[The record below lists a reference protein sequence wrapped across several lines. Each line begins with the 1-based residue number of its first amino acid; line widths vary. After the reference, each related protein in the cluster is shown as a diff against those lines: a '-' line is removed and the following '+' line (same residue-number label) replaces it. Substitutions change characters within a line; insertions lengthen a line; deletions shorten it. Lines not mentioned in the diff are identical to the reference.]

1 MDGAVYG
8 TLENI
13 VIRGENPEPKA
24 GLDLYPGGVVRGF
37 CWPEGGGRDQ
47 DRALYHPEGGAR
59 TTIRNACIAG
69 MANNGA
75 YVDKAPVTVENS
87 SFINSNV
94 ANLRVGLDE
103 GSDPDAVSHVRDSL
117 VAVTSDVRTDA
128 GSGQNPVG
136 LRIRRT
142 GQFVVE
148 NCWFV
153 FGADAPGSDG
163 LVEIKGDDVSVEFRG
178 CHFHNDTESEVIRD
192 GGEANQVTLT
202 NCTVSGEG
210 NTTVSED
217 SVSGS
222 LRTEATQVPLPSTV
236 TGYSQADEAYGFDPQ
251 ARPFGR

>member
-1 MDGAVYG
+1 MEGVVRG

-13 VIRGENPEPKA
+13 VIRGNNPESKA
-24 GLDLYPGGVVRGF
+24 GLDLYPGGVIRGF
-37 CWPEGGGRDQ
+37 CWPEGGGKDQ
-47 DRALYHPEGGAR
+47 DRAIYHPESGAR
-59 TTIRNACIAG
+59 TSIQNACIAG

-75 YVDKAPVTVENS
+75 YIDKTPVTVEDS

-103 GSDPDAVSHVRDSL
+103 GSDPEAVSYIRNSL
-117 VAVTSDVRTDA
+117 IAVTSDVRTDA
-128 GSGQNPVG
+128 DSGQNPVG

-153 FGADAPGSDG
+153 FGAGAPGSDG
-163 LVEIKGDDVSVEFRG
+163 LVEIKGDDVSVEFRE
-178 CHFHNDTESEVIRD
+178 CHFHNDTESQVIRD
-192 GGEANQVTLT
+192 GGDNNQVTLT

-210 NTTVSED
+210 NTTVSAD

-222 LRTEATQVPLPSTV
+222 LRTETRQVPLPSTV
-236 TGYSQADEAYGFDPQ
+236 TGYPQADDAYGFDPQ
-251 ARPFGR
+251 AIPFDR